1 MSGDPYHSAAL
12 VFVDCSIV
20 KLGPVPFFCAF
31 RKLEVGNALNHKLYL
46 IACTPTDAWNEGHQK
61 ICSLFV
67 VVVKDAINRP
77 MLRTSNKLVKKAA
90 VDVFKQVQIYMG
102 DRMARSSPTQAA
114 LEVVSYGWN
123 NTELRD
129 EIFVQL
135 CRQTNNNPKP

>member
-1 MSGDPYHSAAL
+1 M
-12 VFVDCSIV
+12 
-20 KLGPVPFFCAF
+20 
-31 RKLEVGNALNHKLYL
+31 
-46 IACTPTDAWNEGHQK
+46 
-61 ICSLFV
+61 SLFM
-67 VVVKDAINRP
+67 VVKDAINRP

-102 DRMARSSPTQAA
+102 DRLARSSPTQAA
-114 LEVVSYGWN
+114 LEVVSRGWS